1 MQISAEF
8 AFEADA
14 VTVQT
19 IYRSIKEE
27 EQEQGDATRRTAV
40 ELELQGQRLH
50 LSLRENDPTRL
61 RAVANTWLRLV
72 KVAYEMV
79 EVIGECGHTP
89 GQ

>member
-8 AFEADA
+8 EFEADPE
-14 VTVQT
+14 TVQT

-27 EQEQGDATRRTAV
+27 QDTGDATRRTAV
-40 ELELQGQRLH
+40 GLELQGRTLRMS
-50 LSLRENDPTRL
+50 LSEADPTSL

-79 EVIGECGHTP
+79 EVIEECGTS
-89 GQ
+89 G